1 VHRFVQLGVTAI
13 PQKTQR
19 KPQKT
24 QSVVLSLPRL
34 DTERSRSEHTRN
46 AANTQRIQN

>member
-1 VHRFVQLGVTAI
+1 MKGLIFFLRCYEKIFVQLCVFTSTGSVHRFVYLCVTAI

-24 QSVVLSLPRL
+24 QSVV
-34 DTERSRSEHTRN
+34 
-46 AANTQRIQN
+46 